1 MDQKIH
7 SIEKLL
13 FVPHQRHTAFNGQL
27 SIGVGQRFCAREF
40 APSGD
45 KPPPA
50 DAPYAIWLLNAP
62 ILRAVDFVP
71 DYKVSRLFHRRPGYR
86 SRAPPPPVCFLK
98 KTDRR
103 YKNCGIIAKVIMR

>member
-1 MDQKIH
+1 MDERFH

-13 FVPHQRHTAFNGQL
+13 FVLRKRHAAFNGQF
-27 SIGVGQRFCAREF
+27 IVGVLRRFCGREF

-45 KPPPA
+45 KLPPA
-50 DAPYAIWLLNAP
+50 GAPCAIGLLNAP
-62 ILRAVDFVP
+62 VFQAADFVP

-86 SRAPPPPVCFLK
+86 SRAPPSSICFRK

-103 YKNCGIIAKVIMR
+103 YKNCGIIAKATMR